1 MQKETEHQAAGVA
14 GRGRKLDCSCRCGGG
29 GRHRFADT
37 LRSGGSK
44 SNHLSPH
51 QCGGYCSGRHE
62 PQRSVGYPDA
72 GASQAYAEKSLPV
85 TVEGGEAGDEAG
97 GVYEISLGEI
107 GVRADAQQAAEAA
120 WSAGRSGNF
129 FTSGVAYAQ
138 GLLLGR
144 TVVPELTFDKAA
156 VEREVERIAAAADI
170 PVTEC
175 SWRIDGEKLYVTK
188 PKSGY
193 LMDQGSLIEMVEA
206 AVGEYDLSGVSCTL
220 EEKRRCP
227 FP

>member
-1 MQKETEHQAAGVA
+1 M
-14 GRGRKLDCSCRCGGG
+14 
-29 GRHRFADT
+29 
-37 LRSGGSK
+37 
-44 SNHLSPH
+44 
-51 QCGGYCSGRHE
+51 
-62 PQRSVGYPDA
+62 
-72 GASQAYAEKSLPV
+72 
-85 TVEGGEAGDEAG
+85 
-97 GVYEISLGEI
+97 
-107 GVRADAQQAAEAA
+107 
-120 WSAGRSGNF
+120 
-129 FTSGVAYAQ
+129 AYAQ

-220 EEKRRCP
+220 EEKAPVSVSMKEVYDDAHREASNAYYDKAAGAVKDGESGVDFDAGQAQTQMDEAAPGEEFAVPVTLTEPDISKEEMNRYLFSGSAGQLYHQRLRQFKP
-227 FP
+227 